1 MKNSLTNPRSA
12 AIISGII
19 CLPFAFLFALLVL
32 NIEPNF
38 GPLQPLLNNPD
49 PDQPDVLGS
58 LIALGTF
65 LLVLAAFMIN
75 LIQIVRTVRA
85 GGSITA
91 HPVNLVLAIA
101 TLAAIVVVIGA
112 IIVDQYPCWIG
123 VPNCD

>member
-1 MKNSLTNPRSA
+1 MKNIMTVPRST
-12 AIISGII
+12 AIISLIL
-19 CLPFAFLFALLVL
+19 CLPFALLVSLLML

-58 LIALGTF
+58 LIALGTV

-75 LIQIVRTVRA
+75 LIPILRTIRA
-85 GGSITA
+85 GGNLTA
-91 HPVNLVLAIA
+91 HPVNLVIAIA
-101 TLAAIVVVIGA
+101 TLAVIIMVIGG